1 MLICQRGNATLTRQT
16 VRRARDESRTHNDDK
31 VLHSEFGT
39 PDRQRAVKNFKWG
52 DVAVQLKG
60 HMEDSVMKDSKSI
73 IISLY

>member
-1 MLICQRGNATLTRQT
+1 MLICQRGNAALTRYA
-16 VRRARDESRTHNDDK
+16 ARKARNESRTHNDDK

-39 PDRQRAVKNFKWG
+39 PDRQRAVENFKWG

-60 HMEDSVMKDSKSI
+60 HMDSVMKDSESE